1 MKRHYFGTDGV
12 RGVANTVLSP
22 SLAMALGAAAV
33 QVLGAERP
41 LVVGRDPRVSG
52 DMLEAALVAGVL
64 SQGADIIPLG
74 VVPTPTVSFVTRQV
88 GASAGIVVSASHNP
102 FADNGIK
109 FFGPDGRKLA
119 DDTELHIESALAKW
133 ETVPRPSGSGLGRIR
148 RDTDGVHAY
157 ADWLASTLAP
167 ADLNGLHIAV
177 DCAHGAASR
186 IAPALFERLGAR
198 VLVVG
203 ASPDGVNI
211 NHNVGSTSI
220 GTVAAVV
227 RANGCDAGVA
237 FDGDADRALLVDRHG
252 RVFDGDRIL
261 CSAALHKA
269 NQGFA
274 GESVVV
280 GTVMSNLGLE
290 HRLGRAGIRLERA
303 DVGDRYVM
311 ESMAKTG
318 AWIGGEPSGHI
329 LYPDLSPTGDGMLT
343 ALQVLRVVRISDRT
357 LDTWYDEMTTYPQR
371 LVNVNVADKQG
382 WAESA
387 AIQASIASARR
398 ELDGTGRILV
408 RASGTENKIRVM
420 VEASDAEL
428 VDRSVEAVADT
439 IRGERGI

>member
-12 RGVANTVLSP
+12 RGVANTVVSP
-22 SLAMALGAAAV
+22 TLAMALGAAAV
-33 QVLGAERP
+33 QVLGADRP
-41 LVVGRDPRVSG
+41 LVVGRDPRISG
-52 DMLEAALVAGVL
+52 DMLEAALTAGVL

-74 VVPTPTVSFVTRQV
+74 VVPTPTVSFVTRRA

-119 DDTELHIESALAKW
+119 DETELRIESLLAQW
-133 ETVPRPSGSGLGRIR
+133 ESIPRPSGAALGRIR
-148 RDTDGVHAY
+148 PDTAGVTAY

-167 ADLNGLHIAV
+167 ADLSGMVLAV
-177 DCAHGAASR
+177 DCAHGAASA

-198 VLVVG
+198 VHLVG

-220 GTVAAVV
+220 ATVAAVV
-227 RANGCDAGVA
+227 QAHHCDAGVA
-237 FDGDADRALLVDRHG
+237 FDGDADRALLVDRNG

-261 CSAALHKA
+261 CSAALHRI
-269 NQGFA
+269 
-274 GESVVV
+274 GEGHPADSVVV

-290 HRLGRAGIRLERA
+290 HRLERAGVRLERA

-311 ESMAKTG
+311 EAMSRSG

-343 ALQVLRVVRISDRT
+343 ALQVLRVVRTSGRS
-357 LDTWYDEMTTYPQR
+357 LDSWHEEMTTYPQR
-371 LVNVNVADKQG
+371 LVNVNVSDKQG
-382 WAESA
+382 WAESETIGA
-387 AIQASIASARR
+387 AVAAARR
-398 ELDGTGRILV
+398 DLEGSGRILV

-420 VEASDAEL
+420 VEASDAAM
-428 VDRSVEAVADT
+428 VDRLVESVAAT
-439 IRGERGI
+439 IRAERGV

>member
-22 SLAMALGAAAV
+22 ALAMALGAAAV
-33 QVLGAERP
+33 QVLGADQP
-41 LVVGRDPRVSG
+41 LVVGRDPRISG
-52 DMLEAALVAGVL
+52 DMLEAALIAGVL

-74 VVPTPTVSFVTRQV
+74 VVPTPTVSFVTRQA

-119 DDTELHIESALAKW
+119 DDTELQIESALAKW
-133 ETVPRPSGSGLGRIR
+133 ETIPRPSGSALGRIR
-148 RDTDGVHAY
+148 PAKDGVDAY
-157 ADWLASTLAP
+157 VNWLASTLAP
-167 ADLNGLHIAV
+167 ADLNGLTIAI
-177 DCAHGAASR
+177 DCAHGAASA
-186 IAPALFERLGAR
+186 IAPSLFQRLGAR
-198 VLVVG
+198 VHVLG

-220 GTVAAVV
+220 GTVADVV

-261 CSAALHKA
+261 CSAALHRKE
-269 NQGFA
+269 QGIV

-290 HRLGRAGIRLERA
+290 HRLERAGVRLERA

-311 ESMAKTG
+311 ESIAKSG

-343 ALQVLRVVRISDRT
+343 ALQVLRVVRSSSRT
-357 LDTWYDEMTTYPQR
+357 LDSWHDEMTTYPQR
-371 LVNVNVADKQG
+371 LVNVNVVEKQG
-382 WAESA
+382 WSESA
-387 AIQASIASARR
+387 AIQDSIAAARR
-398 ELDGTGRILV
+398 ELEGTGRILV

-420 VEASDAEL
+420 VEASDADL
-428 VDRSVEAVADT
+428 VDRTVEAVAAT
-439 IRGERGI
+439 IRAERGI